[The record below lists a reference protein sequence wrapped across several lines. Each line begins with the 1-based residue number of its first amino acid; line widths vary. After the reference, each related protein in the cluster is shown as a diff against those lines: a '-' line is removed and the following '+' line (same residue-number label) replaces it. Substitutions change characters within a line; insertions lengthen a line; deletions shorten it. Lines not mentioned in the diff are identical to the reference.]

1 MAWRVLVA
9 DDDPEICTLIKTI
22 LRSASFDVEVCA
34 DAESALV
41 HLQRDKA
48 YDILISDFMLPGIS
62 GIELITMVRAN
73 PQTARLPILMISGHS
88 NYAMD
93 ARAKS
98 AGADHFLNKPFTL
111 TQLRST
117 VTALA
122 AKYRPLT
129 AAEEAKIAAGKPG
142 GSAAPAPSPA
152 PPPASSTTT
161 TSNASTIK
169 VVGRPDSIKVTS
181 NSPLAD
187 AKNSGNE
194 SH

>member
-1 MAWRVLVA
+1 
-9 DDDPEICTLIKTI
+9 
-22 LRSASFDVEVCA
+22 
-34 DAESALV
+34 
-41 HLQRDKA
+41 LQRDKA

-122 AKYRPLT
+122 SKYRPLT
-129 AAEEAKIAAGKPG
+129 AAEEAKIAAAK
-142 GSAAPAPSPA
+142 APAPASAA
-152 PPPASSTTT
+152 PPPAAPVSSL
-161 TSNASTIK
+161 
-169 VVGRPDSIKVTS
+169 KVTS

-187 AKNSGNE
+187 AKNSGSE

>member
-22 LRSASFDVEVCA
+22 LRNASFEVEVCS

-41 HLQRDKA
+41 HLQRDRP

-62 GIELITMVRAN
+62 GIELITMVRAS
-73 PQTARLPILMISGHS
+73 PQTAQIPILMISGHS

-117 VTALA
+117 VTMLC

-129 AAEEAKIAAGKPG
+129 PTEEEQLGTKQAPKPD
-142 GSAAPAPSPA
+142 AP
-152 PPPASSTTT
+152 
-161 TSNASTIK
+161 
-169 VVGRPDSIKVTS
+169 
-181 NSPLAD
+181 
-187 AKNSGNE
+187 
-194 SH
+194 

>member
-1 MAWRVLVA
+1 MPWRVLVA

-22 LRSASFDVEVCA
+22 LRSATFEVTVCS

-41 HLQRDKA
+41 NLQRDKSGF
-48 YDILISDFMLPGIS
+48 DILISDFMLPGIS

-73 PQTARLPILMISGHS
+73 PATAKIPILMISGHS

-111 TQLRST
+111 SQLRST

-122 AKYRPLT
+122 SKYRPL
-129 AAEEAKIAAGKPG
+129 
-142 GSAAPAPSPA
+142 PADEMP
-152 PPPASSTTT
+152 PPPAPRATV
-161 TSNASTIK
+161 AE
-169 VVGRPDSIKVTS
+169 PLKVTS
-181 NSPLAD
+181 ASPLTD
-187 AKNSGNE
+187 STNGS
-194 SH
+194 SS

>member
-1 MAWRVLVA
+1 MAWRVLV

-22 LRSASFDVEVCA
+22 LRNASFEVEVCA

-62 GIELITMVRAN
+62 GIELITMVRAS

-117 VTALA
+117 VSALA
-122 AKYRPLT
+122 SKYRPLT
-129 AAEEAKIAAGKPG
+129 KAEEDKIAAARPAGAPG
-142 GSAAPAPSPA
+142 APAATPA
-152 PPPASSTTT
+152 AATTIEVSGNPAGA
-161 TSNASTIK
+161 ASG
-169 VVGRPDSIKVTS
+169 VIKVTS
-181 NSPLAD
+181 GAPFAD
-187 AKNSGNE
+187 AKNSPE
-194 SH
+194 SR

>member
-22 LRSASFDVEVCA
+22 LRSASFEVQVCT

-41 HLQRDKA
+41 HLQRDKP

-62 GIELITMVRAN
+62 GIELITMVRAS
-73 PQTARLPILMISGHS
+73 PATARIPILMISGHS

-122 AKYRPLT
+122 SKYRPLT
-129 AAEEAKIAAGKPG
+129 AAEEAAIAAKAPRP
-142 GSAAPAPSPA
+142 AAPAADAAPAVDPRPS
-152 PPPASSTTT
+152 SV
-161 TSNASTIK
+161 I
-169 VVGRPDSIKVTS
+169 RVTS
-181 NSPLAD
+181 QSPLTD
-187 AKNSGNE
+187 AKTNKPG
-194 SH
+194 

>member
-1 MAWRVLVA
+1 
-9 DDDPEICTLIKTI
+9 
-22 LRSASFDVEVCA
+22 
-34 DAESALV
+34 
-41 HLQRDKA
+41 
-48 YDILISDFMLPGIS
+48 MLPGIS

-122 AKYRPLT
+122 SKYRPLT
-129 AAEEAKIAAGKPG
+129 AAEEAKIAASKPAG
-142 GSAAPAPSPA
+142 APAAPAP
-152 PPPASSTTT
+152 PPPPETTT
-161 TSNASTIK
+161 MSSA
-169 VVGRPDSIKVTS
+169 IKVTS
-181 NSPLAD
+181 SSPIAD
-187 AKNSGNE
+187 AKNSGGD

>member
-9 DDDPEICTLIKTI
+9 DYDPEICTLIKTI
-22 LRSASFDVEVCA
+22 LRNASFEVEVCA

-41 HLQRDKA
+41 HLQRDKPS

-62 GIELITMVRAN
+62 GIELITMVRAS
-73 PQTARLPILMISGHS
+73 PQMAKIPILMISGHS

-93 ARAKS
+93 ARAKG

-111 TQLRST
+111 TQLRGT
-117 VTALA
+117 VTALC

-129 AAEEAKIAAGKPG
+129 AAEEAKIIASGKTVPTVPPPGPPPAAPAAPGKPG
-142 GSAAPAPSPA
+142 
-152 PPPASSTTT
+152 T
-161 TSNASTIK
+161 
-169 VVGRPDSIKVTS
+169 IKVTS
-181 NSPLAD
+181 SAPIAD
-187 AKNSGNE
+187 AKNLGPD

>member
-22 LRSASFDVEVCA
+22 LRSASFEVQVCA
-34 DAESALV
+34 DAESALI

-62 GIELITMVRAN
+62 GIELITMVRAS
-73 PQTARLPILMISGHS
+73 PQTAKIPILMISGHS

-111 TQLRST
+111 SQLRST

-122 AKYRPLT
+122 SKYRPLT
-129 AAEEAKIAAGKPG
+129 PAEEAAIAAKSPPKPAEGGAQIDKTPSSVIRVTSASPLTDPNSKPG
-142 GSAAPAPSPA
+142 
-152 PPPASSTTT
+152 ST
-161 TSNASTIK
+161 
-169 VVGRPDSIKVTS
+169 R
-181 NSPLAD
+181 
-187 AKNSGNE
+187 
-194 SH
+194 

>member
-22 LRSASFDVEVCA
+22 LRGASFEVQVCA
-34 DAESALV
+34 DAESALI
-41 HLQRDKA
+41 HLQRDKS

-62 GIELITMVRAN
+62 GIELITMVRAS
-73 PQTARLPILMISGHS
+73 PQTAKIPILMISGHS

-111 TQLRST
+111 SQLRST

-122 AKYRPLT
+122 SKYRPLT
-129 AAEEAKIAAGKPG
+129 PAEEAAIAAKSPPPKPADPPPPDEPAGPSPIIRVTSASPLTDPKTKPG
-142 GSAAPAPSPA
+142 TP
-152 PPPASSTTT
+152 
-161 TSNASTIK
+161 
-169 VVGRPDSIKVTS
+169 R
-181 NSPLAD
+181 
-187 AKNSGNE
+187 
-194 SH
+194 

>member
-1 MAWRVLVA
+1 MPWRVLVA

-22 LRSASFDVEVCA
+22 LRNATFEVTVCS

-41 HLQRDKA
+41 HLQRDKVG

-73 PQTARLPILMISGHS
+73 PATTKIPILMISGHS

-93 ARAKS
+93 ARAKG

-111 TQLRST
+111 SQLRST

-122 AKYRPLT
+122 SKYRPLP
-129 AAEEAKIAAGKPG
+129 AEEQAA
-142 GSAAPAPSPA
+142 AAPAAPRPA
-152 PPPASSTTT
+152 AAEP
-161 TSNASTIK
+161 
-169 VVGRPDSIKVTS
+169 IKVTS
-181 NSPLAD
+181 FSPLSDAD
-187 AKNSGNE
+187 
-194 SH
+194 HHD

>member
-1 MAWRVLVA
+1 MPWRVLVA

-22 LRSASFDVEVCA
+22 LRNATFDVTVCS

-41 HLQRDKA
+41 HLQRDKSG

-73 PQTARLPILMISGHS
+73 PATAKIPILMISGHS

-93 ARAKS
+93 ARAKG

-111 TQLRST
+111 SQLRST

-122 AKYRPLT
+122 SKYRPL
-129 AAEEAKIAAGKPG
+129 
-142 GSAAPAPSPA
+142 PADEVPA
-152 PPPASSTTT
+152 PPRPPA
-161 TSNASTIK
+161 AE
-169 VVGRPDSIKVTS
+169 PIKVTS
-181 NSPLAD
+181 FSPLSD
-187 AKNSGNE
+187 AE
-194 SH
+194 QHE

>member
-22 LRSASFDVEVCA
+22 LRNASFEVQICA
-34 DAESALV
+34 DAESALI
-41 HLQRDKA
+41 HLQRDKP

-62 GIELITMVRAN
+62 GIELITMVRSTPA
-73 PQTARLPILMISGHS
+73 TAKLPILMISGHS

-122 AKYRPLT
+122 SKYRPLT
-129 AAEEAKIAAGKPG
+129 PAEEAAIAAKSPPPPKPAEPPAEAVQVDPTPSSVIRVT
-142 GSAAPAPSPA
+142 SAAPLKDAQKNKPGPS
-152 PPPASSTTT
+152 
-161 TSNASTIK
+161 
-169 VVGRPDSIKVTS
+169 
-181 NSPLAD
+181 
-187 AKNSGNE
+187 
-194 SH
+194 H